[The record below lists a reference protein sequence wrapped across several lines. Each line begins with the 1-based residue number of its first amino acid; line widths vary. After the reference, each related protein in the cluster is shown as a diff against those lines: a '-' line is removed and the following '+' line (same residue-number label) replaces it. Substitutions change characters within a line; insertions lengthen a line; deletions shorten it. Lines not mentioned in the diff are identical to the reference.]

1 MLAKNVNDDACCLD
15 TRDVLAFFMSNLAPT
30 GVSKEFPMLL
40 QRIFAAAL
48 LLACAGLA
56 LMAWPYQASF
66 SYEPVGP
73 RAYPLLMLGLMSL
86 ALIYMLFRPQ
96 PTKHTVEEPALD
108 RETLIKI
115 SVCVALLIVFA
126 GTFEPLGFI
135 LSSMLIGIPM
145 ARLYGGRWLPSAVIV
160 GLMAIG
166 LYLLFDKAMDVPL
179 PLGLL
184 DVLEN

>member
-1 MLAKNVNDDACCLD
+1 ML
-15 TRDVLAFFMSNLAPT
+15 S
-30 GVSKEFPMLL
+30 
-40 QRIFAAAL
+40 QRIFAAVL
-48 LLACAGLA
+48 LLACAALA

-86 ALIYMLFRPQ
+86 ALVYMLFRPQ
-96 PTKHTVEEPALD
+96 PTRHTEDDPALD
-108 RETLIKI
+108 RATLIKI
-115 SVCVALLIVFA
+115 GICVALLIVFA
-126 GTFEPLGFI
+126 ATFESLGFI

-145 ARLYGGRWLPSAVIV
+145 ARLYGGRWLPGAVIIT
-160 GLMAIG
+160 LMSVG